1 MTPTKEQARAAMSRI
16 VDSMSDC
23 TDCVTV
29 IDYIVALES
38 DVARKDR
45 AIERLVWDTPLLDDC
60 LRCPAL
66 CDKCATNAGSD
77 ACLESLREWA
87 MREDDNA

>member
-23 TDCVTV
+23 TDCVAV
-29 IDYIVALES
+29 IDYIVALEQA
-38 DVARKDR
+38 VG
-45 AIERLVWDTPLLDDC
+45 RLIWNTPLLDDC

-87 MREDDNA
+87 MREPEQEES

>member
-1 MTPTKEQARAAMSRI
+1 MTPTKEQAQEAMARI
-16 VDSMSDC
+16 FGLEGSYGDM
-23 TDCVTV
+23 CVV
-29 IDYIVALES
+29 RDYITALES

-45 AIERLVWDTPLLDDC
+45 AIGRLIWDTPLLDDC

-87 MREDDNA
+87 TREEAGE

>member
-1 MTPTKEQARAAMSRI
+1 MTA
-16 VDSMSDC
+16 
-23 TDCVTV
+23 
-29 IDYIVALES
+29 
-38 DVARKDR
+38 KDR
-45 AIERLVWDTPLLDDC
+45 RDALITEMCSICRDVGRSAIGEQVVVEIDELERAVDRLIWNTPLLDDC

-87 MREDDNA
+87 TREEPEK